1 MGTEQQYCLKW
12 NNHRSTILSVFDT
25 LLEEESLV
33 DVTLS
38 ADGQFLRAHRV
49 ILSACSPYFRS
60 LFRSSFLLDKA
71 PVIVLK
77 DVDFDNLKSLVEF
90 MYKGEVNV
98 PQHMLPTFLRT
109 AGSLQIRGLAEGG
122 SKHYEGQMG
131 VDAPSS
137 SFPAFP
143 SPNNHSTPRGGGS
156 GTGSGGATF
165 KERKSTNSTANNV
178 SGGGILAARLA
189 QLSSE
194 NTSPFLDF
202 GTDSLLSRPPSHQGH
217 HQPPPKKS
225 RKSEKPTH
233 KDESKKEN
241 KLKIPPSSPSSNK
254 SISQSNIP
262 KILSS
267 NNNSYDI
274 EEGALKID
282 EDIDNGKDHM
292 GEDSIADK
300 DEDDIVDLDGS
311 NGIDSEEEEE
321 PSMPGPDGHDSP
333 ATLPRALINPWT
345 GEEMSL
351 NYDAGESPNH
361 RGGGDTGLVGW
372 QSAAAA
378 AAASLLG
385 EFSEHSVPSS
395 LPQAAAAAAAAAA
408 ASAHSRGPL
417 TSSYTSSVIYGVSR
431 VDPASYHRGRRS
443 TKVSPSKKVK
453 PNGNVRLKRLT
464 NTDDVYTIEKTP
476 DGDKF
481 RCKACSRRFNLK
493 CTLLRHVRHQHQ
505 GRYRPHP
512 CPECGQVFKRT
523 DHLKVHLKKIHQ
535 VVTLPRII
543 NRGISSPPST
553 PPPSSTPGLSQ
564 ALLGGGEGIGM
575 ASPASTASSTNGPSN
590 PEDA

>member
-361 RGGGDTGLVGW
+361 RGGGDGGSLFPSLLDPATLLAAATRAHSGLVGDIGNNG
-372 QSAAAA
+372 SELSPGGHSGSSGSRSNNAGAGGGGGSISGNGDG
-378 AAASLLG
+378 SL
-385 EFSEHSVPSS
+385 SDRDPSS
-395 LPQAAAAAAAAAA
+395 NK
-408 ASAHSRGPL
+408 
-417 TSSYTSSVIYGVSR
+417 Y
-431 VDPASYHRGRRS
+431 
-443 TKVSPSKKVK
+443 
-453 PNGNVRLKRLT
+453 
-464 NTDDVYTIEKTP
+464 
-476 DGDKF
+476 
-481 RCKACSRRFNLK
+481 ACSRCGRSYLHQA
-493 CTLLRHVRHQHQ
+493 TLVRHQ
-505 GRYRPHP
+505 RY
-512 CPECGQVFKRT
+512 ECGISASYPCSLCGRKFKRR
-523 DHLKVHLKKIHQ
+523 DVLKGHMEKCVNK
-535 VVTLPRII
+535 
-543 NRGISSPPST
+543 
-553 PPPSSTPGLSQ
+553 
-564 ALLGGGEGIGM
+564 
-575 ASPASTASSTNGPSN
+575 STAGVVSASFPTTLSS
-590 PEDA
+590 